1 MSDFIM
7 MKKIVFIILT
17 ILCNFVFTVA
27 QSGKVKNYSESS
39 PSPEVSKTENGVSKE
54 NSGSNKQIKN
64 SDDEI
69 LIDTDLVIISSR
81 ITTRKG
87 KIVGDLKEAE
97 FKIFENNIEQEI
109 AYFSNADE
117 PFTVAL
123 LLDMSYSSVFKLDE
137 IRNAALTFTRQL
149 RVKDKVLVVA
159 FDEKVRVLCEPT
171 NDPKILRLA
180 IEGTKIRSGTS
191 IYTALDNVLVEKFA
205 EISGRKAIVLLSDG
219 VDTTSQHISAT
230 NLLEKFDEV
239 DVLVY
244 PIQYDTFSDVQKTN
258 KDNTQ
263 VYYDDDDRP
272 IIIAKK
278 ELGERETDYNKAN
291 RFLKDISNQT
301 GGRVFQVSSRSNLQ
315 DAFSTIADELRKIY
329 SLGYYPDGEKKF
341 GEKYNIR
348 IRVYRPDLTVRN
360 RDSFIWGKSGK

>member
-1 MSDFIM
+1 
-7 MKKIVFIILT
+7 MKKITFLT
-17 ILCNFVFTVA
+17 LVILCSFVFMAA
-27 QSGKVKNYSESS
+27 QSGRVKNYSESS
-39 PSPEVSKTENGVSKE
+39 PSSEDPKPEIDSPEKSLDF
-54 NSGSNKQIKN
+54 KQQPQN

-69 LIDTDLVIISSR
+69 LINTNLVIISSR

-87 KIVGDLKEAE
+87 KIVSDLKQEE
-97 FKIFENNIEQEI
+97 FKIFENNKEQEI

-149 RVKDKVLVVA
+149 RAKDKVLVVA

-191 IYTALDNVLVEKFA
+191 IYNAVDTVLSEKFT
-205 EISGRKAIVLLSDG
+205 EIVGRKAIVLLSDG
-219 VDTTSQHISAT
+219 VDTTSQNISAS
-230 NLLEKFDEV
+230 NLLHKFDAV

-244 PIQYDTFSDVQKTN
+244 PIQYDTFGDVQKTN

-263 VYYDDDDRP
+263 IYYDDDDRP
-272 IIIAKK
+272 IILAKK
-278 ELGERETDYNKAN
+278 EIGEREADYNKAN

-301 GGRVFQVSSRSNLQ
+301 GGRVFQVSSKSNLQ
-315 DAFSTIADELRKIY
+315 NAFSTIADELRKIY
-329 SLGYYPDGEKKF
+329 SLGYYPEGGKKIGET
-341 GEKYNIR
+341 YNLR
-348 IRVYRPDLTVRN
+348 VRVYRPDLTVRN
-360 RDSFIWGKSGK
+360 RDSFVWGNDAR